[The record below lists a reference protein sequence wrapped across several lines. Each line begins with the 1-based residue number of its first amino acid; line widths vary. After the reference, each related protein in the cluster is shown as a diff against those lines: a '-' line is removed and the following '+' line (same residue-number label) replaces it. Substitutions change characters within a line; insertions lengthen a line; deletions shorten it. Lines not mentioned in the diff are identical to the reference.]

1 MKNLFPTIPAV
12 LKAVSLMV
20 FSTLMIQTTIPFKTL
35 AQTTYTFT
43 NCTATGRTGP
53 TQTQVNAAYSG
64 SSLAGAVTINTQG
77 IQEWTVP
84 VTGNYSIAAYGAQ
97 GGNSGGAG
105 ASITGTFSLTQGDVL
120 KIVVGQKG
128 IDGTV
133 SGVTYIGGGGGGGSY
148 VMKSPYM
155 NAASILVIAGGG
167 GGLTNF
173 GSTASISGLSGNNG
187 GSTYNNGGGTNGNGG
202 NNGISDGPAAGGGGV
217 YSNGTSGENPGV
229 TSPGGGLA
237 FVNGSL
243 GGISGYSGTVY
254 GGEGGFG
261 GGGGAF
267 NNTYTRS
274 GGGGGYSGG
283 QGGGWSGQQ
292 SGGGGGSYNAGVSQS
307 NISGARTGHGQV
319 VFTFVPGGF
328 TFDYTGSYHA
338 WTVPSGVSAI
348 TIEAYGAQGGT
359 ATSGN
364 GYLGGYGGYAKGD
377 LAVTP
382 GQTLYFYVGGQGT
395 GVGNFIL
402 GGGGWNGG
410 GHAQGSA
417 DGGGGAS
424 DVRAGG
430 TDLSNRVIVAGGGGG
445 NGYYSYNGG
454 AGGGTSGS
462 SGGNAT
468 DGTAA
473 YGGSG
478 GTQSAG
484 GTGSGNY
491 PGSSGTL
498 GVGGNGGIGSGLIG
512 YSGGGGGGYYGGAG
526 GAGNVVY
533 GTGYGAA
540 GGGGSSYVGGV
551 TNATTSAGLKQ
562 GNGQIIISYTV
573 VAGPTIYTTGTLT
586 AFTSVSGIASAS
598 QSFSTSGSLLTEGIA
613 ITAPNGFEISLSS
626 GSGYATSLFLAQSSG
641 SVANTTIY
649 VRMAAS
655 ATGTP
660 SGNIE
665 LTSAGATTV
674 NIAVSGTVYTAPS
687 TQAYNIV
694 FSSITNVSTSISW
707 TNGNGSSRAVFM
719 KAANTGTASP
729 VNGTTYTASTSFGSG
744 TQIGSTGWYC
754 VYNGTGSS
762 VSVSNLQAATAYIVM
777 VTEYNGISGA
787 QVYSS
792 STASNNPNTFFSTAT
807 FTYSYT
813 GTMQSWTVPAGVY
826 SVNIETWGAQGSPG
840 SAAGGLGGY
849 VTGDLAVTP
858 GQVLYIF
865 VGGQGGYNGGGTG
878 GLSQNGTYGGNGG
891 GASDVRTGGTALTY
905 RVIVAGGGGGGGR
918 DGSWAGCQPSPAG
931 AGGSGGGT
939 AGSNGYSSACNCAGG
954 GTGGGAGTLV
964 SGGYAG
970 SHSGNCTRNDTW
982 CAGSAGSTGSGGNG
996 SNCTH
1001 PSGSGGAG
1009 GGGGGFFGGGAGGNG
1024 SDTTPGGGGGGGS
1037 SDTDGT
1043 TNSSKESGVRSGNGQ
1058 IIISCNTSPAIAISG
1073 SLSAFAN
1080 CSGTASTE
1088 QSFTTSGSWLTAN
1101 ITVTAPTGFELS
1113 TTSGGSFSNPLTL
1126 TESGG
1131 SVANTTIF
1139 VRMAASATGTPTGNI
1154 TLASTGATTQNMA
1167 VSGTVSSPPT
1177 VNAGD
1182 DQTVSTAYAN
1192 LDGNISGS
1200 ASTGIWSGGVGTY
1213 SPNNTTLT
1221 ASYTPTAAERL
1232 AGSLTLTLT
1241 SADPEGPC
1249 GSVSDNVILTFSAA
1263 SKISIADGNWETDA
1277 TWSPS
1282 GVPMLID
1289 NVTINHSVT
1298 VNSSVAADPAIC
1310 NNLSVNSGKLL
1321 TIESGKAL
1329 TINGNLSNP
1338 EGAAFTIASGGSL
1351 ITKGSITN
1359 NGTFTVQRSITKD
1372 RWHLIASPVADVT
1385 AQVFENDYLQSWSE
1399 VNAEWTDIIST
1410 GTALNPV
1417 QGYGLWTM
1425 YSSDHTYTFTGTPNT
1440 GSQNIELTVSD
1451 NFPDPGTG
1459 YDGAN
1464 LLGNP
1469 YPSAIDWSL
1478 LDNTFGAV
1486 YYWQGNGTDGDG
1498 TYLSWNNGSGQGSQ
1512 YIAPAQG
1519 FFVVAAT
1526 AGTISLT
1533 NAHRTHSVGSYYK
1546 SATDTKDNLLVLET
1560 ISKGISDKL
1569 YVNFDTETSE
1579 DFDLQY
1585 DAYKFPSGTPGLSE
1599 LYSYADDKKLSID
1612 VRPESE
1618 LIQLG
1623 FANSLSG
1630 TYSIGINQANAIS
1643 RATLEDTKTNT
1654 FTDLLK
1660 GSYSFTW
1667 LTGEDDKRF
1676 KLHWGT
1682 VGLEETPDSEI
1693 AIYSYHKTAYIKLK
1707 NQIKGDIYIYNMAG
1721 QLLTSQEAATGLVSL
1736 GISAPG
1742 IYIVKVVSNKK
1753 TTTAKIFIQ

>member
-1 MKNLFPTIPAV
+1 MLSKAPIMKNLFSTIPAV

-20 FSTLMIQTTIPFKTL
+20 FSTLMIQTTIPLKTL

-84 VTGNYSIAAYGAQ
+84 VTGVYTIQVQGAGGGANFYTQRVRGGYGAVMV
-97 GGNSGGAG
+97 GDFNLTAG
-105 ASITGTFSLTQGDVL
+105 QTL
-120 KIVVGQKG
+120 KIVVGQRG
-128 IDGTV
+128 LDGTQDDYATTSYPQEV
-133 SGVTYIGGGGGGGSY
+133 GGSGGGGTY
-148 VMKSPYM
+148 VMTIDNNPL
-155 NAASILVIAGGG
+155 IVAGGG
-167 GGLTNF
+167 GGATTRLGAAPGGDGLTGTSG
-173 GSTASISGLSGNNG
+173 GSGITASPGA
-187 GSTYNNGGGTNGNGG
+187 GGTNGSGGGGCSNTGYQGGSGGGGITGNGG
-202 NNGISDGPAAGGGGV
+202 NSAGNPIYGSINYGGYAFTNNSTGGI
-217 YSNGTSGENPGV
+217 PGV
-229 TSPGGGLA
+229 GGSVGALR
-237 FVNGSL
+237 
-243 GGISGYSGTVY
+243 
-254 GGEGGFG
+254 EGGFG
-261 GGGGAF
+261 GGGCGG
-267 NNTYTRS
+267 YTG

-283 QGGGWSGQQ
+283 GAGGDGGS
-292 SGGGGGSYNAGVSQS
+292 GGGGSYSSGTNPINTAGVQS
-307 NISGARTGHGQV
+307 GNGLVTIIKHPGNPIIS
-319 VFTFVPGGF
+319 FN
-328 TFDYTGSYHA
+328 YTGTYQT
-338 WTVPSGVSAI
+338 WTVPGNVTSVI
-348 TIEAYGAQGGT
+348 IEAWGAQGGT
-359 ATSGN
+359 FNNAG
-364 GYLGGYGGYAKGD
+364 GIGGYSTGKLNVSAGQVLYLFVGQQPTNYTGGY
-377 LAVTP
+377 
-382 GQTLYFYVGGQGT
+382 
-395 GVGNFIL
+395 
-402 GGGGWNGG
+402 NGG
-410 GHAQGSA
+410 GSGTNDSYSR
-417 DGGGGAS
+417 GGGGAS
-424 DVRAGG
+424 DVRLNGIVLN
-430 TDLSNRVIVAGGGGG
+430 DRIIVAGGGGG
-445 NGYYSYNGG
+445 ATNQAIEIGGMGGGLIGGDGRGAQGYIGDVFCGHGGTQNSGG
-454 AGGGTSGS
+454 AGSIAYGYSTAGTFGQ
-462 SGGNAT
+462 GGNAIS
-468 DGTAA
+468 AA
-473 YGGSG
+473 
-478 GTQSAG
+478 
-484 GTGSGNY
+484 
-491 PGSSGTL
+491 
-498 GVGGNGGIGSGLIG
+498 NGL
-512 YSGGGGGGYYGGAG
+512 GGGGGGGWFGGG
-526 GAGNVVY
+526 GGDH
-533 GTGYGAA
+533 GG

-551 TNATTSAGLKQ
+551 LNASTTSGLRL
-562 GNGQIIISYTV
+562 GNGLIIISQIFDL
-573 VAGPTIYTTGTLT
+573 PSI
-586 AFTSVSGIASAS
+586 
-598 QSFSTSGSLLTEGIA
+598 STSGSL
-613 ITAPNGFEISLSS
+613 SS
-626 GSGYATSLFLAQSSG
+626 
-641 SVANTTIY
+641 
-649 VRMAAS
+649 
-655 ATGTP
+655 
-660 SGNIE
+660 
-665 LTSAGATTV
+665 
-674 NIAVSGTVYTAPS
+674 
-687 TQAYNIV
+687 
-694 FSSITNVSTSISW
+694 FSS
-707 TNGNGSSRAVFM
+707 
-719 KAANTGTASP
+719 
-729 VNGTTYTASTSFGSG
+729 
-744 TQIGSTGWYC
+744 
-754 VYNGTGSS
+754 
-762 VSVSNLQAATAYIVM
+762 
-777 VTEYNGISGA
+777 
-787 QVYSS
+787 
-792 STASNNPNTFFSTAT
+792 
-807 FTYSYT
+807 
-813 GTMQSWTVPAGVY
+813 
-826 SVNIETWGAQGSPG
+826 
-840 SAAGGLGGY
+840 
-849 VTGDLAVTP
+849 
-858 GQVLYIF
+858 
-865 VGGQGGYNGGGTG
+865 
-878 GLSQNGTYGGNGG
+878 
-891 GASDVRTGGTALTY
+891 
-905 RVIVAGGGGGGGR
+905 
-918 DGSWAGCQPSPAG
+918 
-931 AGGSGGGT
+931 
-939 AGSNGYSSACNCAGG
+939 
-954 GTGGGAGTLV
+954 
-964 SGGYAG
+964 
-970 SHSGNCTRNDTW
+970 
-982 CAGSAGSTGSGGNG
+982 
-996 SNCTH
+996 
-1001 PSGSGGAG
+1001 
-1009 GGGGGFFGGGAGGNG
+1009 
-1024 SDTTPGGGGGGGS
+1024 
-1037 SDTDGT
+1037 
-1043 TNSSKESGVRSGNGQ
+1043 
-1058 IIISCNTSPAIAISG
+1058 
-1073 SLSAFAN
+1073 

-1139 VRMAASATGTPTGNI
+1139 VRMAASATGTPSGNI

-1200 ASTGIWSGGVGTY
+1200 ATTGIWSGGVGTY

-1289 NVTINHSVT
+1289 NVTINHTVT
-1298 VNSSVAADPAIC
+1298 VNSSQAAEPAIC
-1310 NNLSVNSGKLL
+1310 NNLAINSGKLL
-1321 TIESGKAL
+1321 TVASGKAL
-1329 TINGNLSNP
+1329 TINGGLSNP
-1338 EGAAFTIASGGSL
+1338 AGATLTVASGGSL
-1351 ITKGSITN
+1351 ITYGSISN
-1359 NGTFTVQRSITKD
+1359 NGSINIQRTITKD
-1372 RWHLIASPVADVT
+1372 RWHLISSPLTDAT

-1519 FFVVAAT
+1519 FFVVAAS

-1667 LTGEDDKRF
+1667 LAGEDDKRF